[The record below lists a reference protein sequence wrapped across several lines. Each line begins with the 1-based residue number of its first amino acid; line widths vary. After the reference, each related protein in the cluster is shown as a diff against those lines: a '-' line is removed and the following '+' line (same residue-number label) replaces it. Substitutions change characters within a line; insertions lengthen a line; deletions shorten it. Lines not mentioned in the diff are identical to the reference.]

1 MHYCRLTWL
10 MHTSIQR
17 VETKSQVTVA
27 QQLEVRSGRSWAV
40 LDLKIFLLGVDGRD
54 LGTELGSPGV

>member
-1 MHYCRLTWL
+1 